1 MRLLV
6 TRASGEADALAEQ
19 LKAAGH
25 KPVIHPLTEIEWLD
39 TEDTNWASFDA
50 IAVTSRNAL
59 RALVRSPDRAM
70 LSRLLIAVGPGTAAL
85 ARDLGFAHVIEG
97 PGTARQL
104 PAFMAARGLAGASGA
119 GAKRIVYAA
128 GEDLAFDLARALA
141 DLGCAVETKT
151 VYRARPVARLDAG
164 VAGDI
169 LAGAL
174 DGVILMSP
182 RTARL
187 YRDLLAEHGITP
199 HPSIIHVCLSERVA
213 GELRGLAVPVAT
225 PVNPDLA
232 SLLARIDRIVL
243 ENTRQNAQN

>member
-6 TRASGEADALAEQ
+6 TRASGEADTLAER

-25 KPVIHPLTEIEWLD
+25 EPVVHPLTEIEWLD
-39 TEDTNWASFDA
+39 AGDTDWASFDA

-70 LSRLLIAVGPGTAAL
+70 LSRPLIAVGPGTAAL

-104 PAFMAARGLAGASGA
+104 PAFIAARGLAGASGA

-128 GEDLAFDLARALA
+128 GEDLAFDLAGALA
-141 DLGCAVETKT
+141 DLGCAVETQT

-164 VAGDI
+164 AARDI

-187 YRDLLAEHGITP
+187 YRGLLAAHGIVP

-213 GELRGLAVPVAT
+213 EELRGLAVPVAT
-225 PVNPDLA
+225 PVRPDLA
-232 SLLARIDRIVL
+232 SLLARIDRIVPDI
-243 ENTRQNAQN
+243 TRENAQN